1 MFVLVRIYSVSVAA
15 AIALILLT
23 MSGLQ
28 AQIAPIRG
36 ALPAM
41 PQSSFNQAPMQPQQ
55 PTLQNFPPPQFAQ
68 GNIPSV
74 RIKDIT
80 TIEGH
85 RSNRVRG
92 YGLVFGL
99 KGTGGKSQFTRD
111 SHRNALQKF
120 GIQTGDVPTGSIGV
134 VMIIAEIPA
143 FMKKGQKVNASIA
156 VADDTNSLVG
166 GILVDTPLEGLDGRV
181 YAVAGGPVNL
191 SGFSASGAGG
201 GVSKNHDTSGKVEAQ
216 IEVEMDTEPAFPT
229 DKFRLLLLNKD
240 YATAHRIANE
250 INRYFPGSA
259 WAGDPSRV
267 EVTFPQSMM
276 HDKLA
281 FVTKIGSLTVAPDEP
296 ARVVINQKTGTI
308 VVGQNVKLSRVVFAN
323 ENLVIT
329 TNETPIASQPAPFS
343 DGQTAILPRTQLTA
357 TETGGTY
364 NQLSHNSTVG
374 DLANILNTLG
384 VRPRDLINIF
394 HDLRASGALQA
405 QLILE

>member
-1 MFVLVRIYSVSVAA
+1 MMPAGGDVKMNINRWKGQFSNGDADKIKAEEMTIGAWTVH
-15 AIALILLT
+15 IADVNGNYTET
-23 MSGLQ
+23 MGGGPFS
-28 AQIAPIRG
+28 
-36 ALPAM
+36 
-41 PQSSFNQAPMQPQQ
+41 
-55 PTLQNFPPPQFAQ
+55 
-68 GNIPSV
+68 
-74 RIKDIT
+74 
-80 TIEGH
+80 
-85 RSNRVRG
+85 
-92 YGLVFGL
+92 
-99 KGTGGKSQFTRD
+99 GGK
-111 SHRNALQKF
+111 
-120 GIQTGDVPTGSIGV
+120 
-134 VMIIAEIPA
+134 
-143 FMKKGQKVNASIA
+143 KVKRTDYAM
-156 VADDTNSLVG
+156 VG
-166 GILVDTPLEGLDGRV
+166 GILVDTPLEGMDGRT

-229 DKFRLLLLNKD
+229 DKYRLLLLNKD

-276 HDKLA
+276 HDKLG
-281 FVTKIGSLTVAPDEP
+281 FVTKIGSFTVAPDEP

>member
-1 MFVLVRIYSVSVAA
+1 MLSFIKFVSLLLATTIMFVLASPPAVD
-15 AIALILLT
+15 
-23 MSGLQ
+23 G
-28 AQIAPIRG
+28 QIVPIQG
-36 ALPAM
+36 ALPAAR
-41 PQSSFNQAPMQPQQ
+41 STFNQVQSPFQAP
-55 PTLQNFPPPQFAQ
+55 TQNYPPPRVSQ
-68 GNIPSV
+68 GNYPLV

-80 TIEGH
+80 TVEGH
-85 RSNRVRG
+85 RSNRVKG
-92 YGLVFGL
+92 YGLIYGL
-99 KGTGGKSQFTRD
+99 KGTGGKSGFTRE
-111 SHRNALQKF
+111 SHRNALLKF
-120 GIQTGDVPTGSIGV
+120 GLQPDEVPTGSVGV
-134 VMIIAEIPA
+134 VMVTAEVPA
-143 FMKKGQKVNASIA
+143 FMWKGQKINASIA
-156 VADDTNSLVG
+156 VADDTSSLVG
-166 GILVDTPLEGLDGRV
+166 GVLVDTPLEAFDGRV

-201 GVSKNHDTSGKVEAQ
+201 AVAKNHDTSGKVEAQ
-216 IEVEMDTEPAFPT
+216 IEAEMNTEPPFPR

-259 WAGDPSRV
+259 WAGGPSRV
-267 EVTFPQSMM
+267 EITFPRSMM
-276 HDKLA
+276 GDKLA
-281 FVTKIGSLTVAPDEP
+281 FVTKIGSLTVSPDVP

-308 VVGQNVKLSRVVFAN
+308 VVGQNVKLSKVVFAN

-343 DGQTAILPRTQLTA
+343 DGQTAILPRTELTA

-364 NQLSHNSTVG
+364 NQLSHSSTVG

-384 VRPRDLINIF
+384 VGPRDLINIF

>member
-1 MFVLVRIYSVSVAA
+1 V
-15 AIALILLT
+15 
-23 MSGLQ
+23 
-28 AQIAPIRG
+28 
-36 ALPAM
+36 
-41 PQSSFNQAPMQPQQ
+41 
-55 PTLQNFPPPQFAQ
+55 
-68 GNIPSV
+68 
-74 RIKDIT
+74 
-80 TIEGH
+80 
-85 RSNRVRG
+85 
-92 YGLVFGL
+92 
-99 KGTGGKSQFTRD
+99 
-111 SHRNALQKF
+111 
-120 GIQTGDVPTGSIGV
+120 
-134 VMIIAEIPA
+134 
-143 FMKKGQKVNASIA
+143 
-156 VADDTNSLVG
+156 
-166 GILVDTPLEGLDGRV
+166 LVDTPLEAFDGRV

-216 IEVEMDTEPAFPT
+216 IEVEMSTEPAFPGN
-229 DKFRLLLLNKD
+229 KFRLLLLNKD

-267 EVTFPQSMM
+267 EVTFPPTMIQE
-276 HDKLA
+276 KLA

-343 DGQTAILPRTQLTA
+343 QGQTAILPRTQLTA